1 MLQDL
6 EWQIEMLWLGY
17 QGGNTLIGDT
27 LIGESGNTLIGE
39 RRIAHQNYNTASAST
54 FLVYYGILIALHLK
68 LHN

>member
-17 QGGNTLIGDT
+17 QGGNTLIGD
-27 LIGESGNTLIGE
+27 TLIGE